1 MFSVQPLF
9 NLFLNNFLP
18 VIPQNFFRLRL
29 TQKLLVIAILVF
41 FLLVQFSGWTTKS
54 FLANVL
60 RLVIKKECDWDLT
73 YSLDIPK
80 NISVKHFPQVVIGNA
95 CRMRRLW
102 HGLCMV
108 TSIQEVIQVIQEVA
122 SPDVSKLNH
131 AVMNKELGDQKQ

>member
-18 VIPQNFFRLRL
+18 VIPQNFFPLRL

-60 RLVIKKECDWDLT
+60 RLVIKKECNWDLT
-73 YSLDIPK
+73 YSLDTPK
-80 NISVKHFPQVVIGNA
+80 NISVNNFPQVVIRDAGGT
-95 CRMRRLW
+95 RRLW
-102 HGLCMV
+102 HGLCMI
-108 TSIQEVIQVIQEVA
+108 TSIHITQKAQETARISETC
-122 SPDVSKLNH
+122 
-131 AVMNKELGDQKQ
+131 

>member
-9 NLFLNNFLP
+9 SLFLNNFLP

-80 NISVKHFPQVVIGNA
+80 NISVKHFPEVVIRDA
-95 CRMRRLW
+95 CRMGRLW
-102 HGLCMV
+102 HVLCMAAGIHIMQKAQERARISE
-108 TSIQEVIQVIQEVA
+108 TS
-122 SPDVSKLNH
+122 
-131 AVMNKELGDQKQ
+131 

>member
-73 YSLDIPK
+73 YSLDITK
-80 NISVKHFPQVVIGNA
+80 SISVKHFPEVVIRDA
-95 CRMRRLW
+95 CDTAYAW
-102 HGLCMV
+102 
-108 TSIQEVIQVIQEVA
+108 
-122 SPDVSKLNH
+122 
-131 AVMNKELGDQKQ
+131 

>member
-80 NISVKHFPQVVIGNA
+80 NISVKHFPQVVIRDA
-95 CRMRRLW
+95 CTMRRLW
-102 HGLCMV
+102 HGSCMV
-108 TSIQEVIQVIQEVA
+108 TSIHIMQKAQETARISETC
-122 SPDVSKLNH
+122 
-131 AVMNKELGDQKQ
+131 